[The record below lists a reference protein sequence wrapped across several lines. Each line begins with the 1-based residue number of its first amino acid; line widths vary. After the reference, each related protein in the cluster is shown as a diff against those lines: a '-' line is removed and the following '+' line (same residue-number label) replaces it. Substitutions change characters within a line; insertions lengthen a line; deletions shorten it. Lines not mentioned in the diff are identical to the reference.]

1 MVLVTRNG
9 TNIHTVLSL
18 MSQENGLNPPFPN
31 SAWHSGLLHGNR
43 GWFRAKDWATRVT
56 WVRAARSIFASRC
69 GFLMCNRAKL
79 WTPWGGGWL
88 EQKLPKCEVTQWT
101 QAGKNYEVTWLPH
114 PSALSLP
121 EPEPRSCL
129 SSVACDAHQ
138 FMWRTK
144 TRVKNRRNLN
154 VDLKRG

>member
-1 MVLVTRNG
+1 MYIVPMVLVTRNG

-18 MSQENGLNPPFPN
+18 MSQEKGLNPPFPN

-56 WVRAARSIFASRC
+56 WVRVARSIFASRC

-79 WTPWGGGWL
+79 WTPWGGVWL

-101 QAGKNYEVTWLPH
+101 QAGKNYKSPGFLILPLFLC
-114 PSALSLP
+114 LSLSP
-121 EPEPRSCL
+121 GAASHL
-129 SSVACDAHQ
+129 LHVMLTSLFGGQ
-138 FMWRTK
+138 K
-144 TRVKNRRNLN
+144 Q
-154 VDLKRG
+154 G